1 MQCIINDEKFTFN
14 EELNV
19 SQLLEQMEIDPDR
32 IVVEHNGEL
41 IKKESFDSHIV
52 KSDDRL
58 ELLEFVG
65 GG

>member
-1 MQCIINDEKFTFN
+1 MQCIINDEKFTFD
-14 EELNV
+14 EELTV
-19 SQLLEQMEIDPDR
+19 SELLAHLDIDVDR

-41 IKKESFDSHIV
+41 IKKASFDHHQV
-52 KSDDRL
+52 RSDDRL

>member
-1 MQCIINDEKFTFN
+1 MQCIINDEKYTFD
-14 EELNV
+14 EELPV
-19 SQLLEQMEIDPDR
+19 SKLLEHMNIDSER

-41 IKKESFDSHIV
+41 IRKKSFDHHLV
-52 KSDDRL
+52 RSDDRL

>member
-1 MQCIINDEKFTFN
+1 MQCIINDEKFTFD

-52 KSDDRL
+52 RSDDRL

>member
-1 MQCIINDEKFTFN
+1 MQCIIYDEKFTFDM
-14 EELNV
+14 ELTV
-19 SQLLEQMEIDPDR
+19 SQLLAHMDIDADR

-41 IKKESFDSHIV
+41 IKKESFDSHVV

>member
-1 MQCIINDEKFTFN
+1 MQCIINDEKFTFD

>member
-1 MQCIINDEKFTFN
+1 MQCIINDEKFTFD
-14 EELNV
+14 EDLTV

>member
-1 MQCIINDEKFTFN
+1 MQCIINDEKFTFD
-14 EELNV
+14 EELTV
-19 SQLLEQMEIDPDR
+19 SELLAHLDIDADR

-41 IKKESFDSHIV
+41 IKKASFDHYQV
-52 KSDDRL
+52 RSDDKL

>member
-1 MQCIINDEKFTFN
+1 MQCIINDETFTF
-14 EELNV
+14 EEDLTV
-19 SQLLEQMEIDPDR
+19 SQLLAHMDIDADR
-32 IVVEHNGEL
+32 VVVEHNGEL